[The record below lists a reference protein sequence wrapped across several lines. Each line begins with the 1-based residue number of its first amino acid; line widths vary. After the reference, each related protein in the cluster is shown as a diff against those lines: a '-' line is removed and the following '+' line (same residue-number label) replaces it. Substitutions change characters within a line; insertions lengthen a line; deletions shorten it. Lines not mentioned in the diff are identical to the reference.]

1 MTKAAKVAKARKTAL
16 AYMAPALGVDDRVE
30 DLLGRMTLDEKVYQL
45 GSFAPWISKRS
56 WEQIFLDKAGKFSPA
71 KARRYIPKRGIG
83 QLTCGLHNVMP
94 RKGATIAN
102 GLQRVV
108 AAHTRLGIPL
118 LIHDEALHGLTAQGS
133 TSFPQSIGLAATWNT
148 KLVRRIAA
156 AIGRE
161 TRSRGI
167 HQVLAPTINIA
178 RDVRCG
184 RTEETYGEDTHLA
197 SRMAVAFVK
206 GVQGEG
212 VAATLKHYVANFV
225 GDGGRDSGEIHL
237 SERYLRE
244 ACFPAFEAAVREGG
258 AMSVMTSYN
267 AVDGVPCTSNRWLLV
282 DVLRNEWGFR
292 GYTVSDY
299 VSVEQIC
306 TGHRTVE
313 SLGEA
318 GKAAVEAG
326 LDVELPHIIAY
337 EKMLDLAKRGE
348 VSAEAIDTSVRNV
361 LRVKFM
367 LGLFEN
373 PGADPAAAAR
383 VANCPAHRKLALDA
397 AREAIVLLKNE
408 KDALPLGKHV
418 RSIAVIGPN
427 ADAERLGGYSTQVT
441 KVTTVLR
448 GLRARAGRGVKVS
461 FAEGCTPDGDSR
473 DGFARATALAAR
485 CDVAV
490 LVMGNCLETEGENRD
505 RSNLDLPGV
514 QEDLIREVP
523 QPQDSLSW
531 MNAQGAPPGEA
542 YLYSTPNGDLYH
554 YDIAADELKLLA
566 PGLGQCEQV
575 VDGRYVHGINDQD
588 YFLYDLGDSQEL
600 DRKTIAEAADGMRI
614 QTLTGAL
621 DGNVYGST
629 YINQHMF
636 RLDTETEE
644 LTDLGK
650 VIRLGGQ
657 VDSIHAGGDGKV
669 YMGSYVHA
677 TLSIYDPSK
686 PWAPSRELDGNPR
699 ELGMVGH
706 GQYRT
711 QATVLGPDGDIWVG
725 SIPSYNSAP
734 TGALSRWNPET
745 GEHKSWLDLVPG
757 GGIYRIA
764 ADDRYLYCSGG
775 GRFLVW
781 DPQTE
786 SKLYEEE
793 RAAYALVVTPGGQ
806 VLGNSGEEMFVF
818 DPAEMRVS
826 GSFPAPIG
834 RMDSVTLAPNG
845 LTYGINNTGIAEIDA
860 ATGTGRKV
868 SDAGGHL
875 IATDTA
881 GGVYFARGAALYRL
895 DP

>member
-1 MTKAAKVAKARKTAL
+1 MTKAAKVAKASKRTL
-16 AYMAPALGVDDRVE
+16 AYMDPALSVDRRVE

-94 RKGATIAN
+94 RKAATIAN

-118 LIHDEALHGLTAQGS
+118 LIHDEALHGLTAQDS

-156 AIGRE
+156 AIGGE

-258 AMSVMTSYN
+258 AMSVMSSYN

-282 DVLRNEWGFR
+282 DVLRGEWGFR

-306 TGHRTVE
+306 TGHRTAE
-313 SLGEA
+313 SIGEA

-326 LDVELPHIIAY
+326 LDVELPHIVAY

-408 KDALPLGKHV
+408 KAALPLGKHV

-427 ADAERLGGYSTQVT
+427 ADVERLGGYSTAVT
-441 KVTTVLR
+441 KVTTVLG
-448 GLRARAGRGVKVS
+448 GLRARTKRGVDVR
-461 FAEGCTPDGDSR
+461 FAEGCKPDGDSK
-473 DGFARATALAAR
+473 DGFAKATALAAR

-514 QEDLIREVP
+514 QEDLIREV
-523 QPQDSLSW
+523 
-531 MNAQGAPPGEA
+531 
-542 YLYSTPNGDLYH
+542 
-554 YDIAADELKLLA
+554 
-566 PGLGQCEQV
+566 
-575 VDGRYVHGINDQD
+575 
-588 YFLYDLGDSQEL
+588 
-600 DRKTIAEAADGMRI
+600 
-614 QTLTGAL
+614 
-621 DGNVYGST
+621 
-629 YINQHMF
+629 
-636 RLDTETEE
+636 
-644 LTDLGK
+644 
-650 VIRLGGQ
+650 
-657 VDSIHAGGDGKV
+657 
-669 YMGSYVHA
+669 
-677 TLSIYDPSK
+677 
-686 PWAPSRELDGNPR
+686 
-699 ELGMVGH
+699 
-706 GQYRT
+706 
-711 QATVLGPDGDIWVG
+711 
-725 SIPSYNSAP
+725 
-734 TGALSRWNPET
+734 
-745 GEHKSWLDLVPG
+745 
-757 GGIYRIA
+757 
-764 ADDRYLYCSGG
+764 
-775 GRFLVW
+775 
-781 DPQTE
+781 
-786 SKLYEEE
+786 
-793 RAAYALVVTPGGQ
+793 
-806 VLGNSGEEMFVF
+806 
-818 DPAEMRVS
+818 
-826 GSFPAPIG
+826 
-834 RMDSVTLAPNG
+834 
-845 LTYGINNTGIAEIDA
+845 A
-860 ATGTGRKV
+860 ATGTPVVVVLITGGAVTMTGWLDKAGAVLLAWYPGQEGGYAVADVLLGESNPSGRLPISLPRTCGQLPLYYSYKPDGRGHDYNDLRGEPALFPFGFGLSYTTFKYSNLKV
-868 SDAGGHL
+868 APRAIAPGGRVKVAVDVANTGSRTGDEVVQLYLQDLYGSVSRPNRELKAFRRISLRPGQTKTVEFTLGEKQLRFLDRHMKY
-875 IATDTA
+875 IVEPGTFEVTV
-881 GGVYFARGAALYRL
+881 GGNSLTGLRRRFKVR
-895 DP
+895 